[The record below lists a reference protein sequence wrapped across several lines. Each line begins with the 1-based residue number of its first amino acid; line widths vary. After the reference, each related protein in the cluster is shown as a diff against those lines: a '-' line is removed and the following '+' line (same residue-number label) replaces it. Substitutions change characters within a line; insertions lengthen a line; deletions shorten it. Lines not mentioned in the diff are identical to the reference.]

1 LNLTLEFVWSGVG
14 HYLRCSPCSIRLS
27 CATFK
32 ATMIQVSEPKQYRA
46 AHHWRIN
53 RLIAF
58 IFVVV
63 TVVIAIFSLLIVFS
77 RATVVVLSEQR
88 DIESGLIVD
97 IASSPTGDEVPG
109 SVYEISRSVTDTFPV
124 SSSITVETKAEGRVR
139 IISELARA
147 QTLVAST
154 RLITPDGI
162 LFRLKDTVVVPAF
175 GSVGGVAVADESGSS
190 GDVGETTFI
199 IPGLNE
205 GTRQFFTVETIDSF
219 KGGKKE
225 TYMVTAT
232 ELAKAEDELV
242 RRLRSELTSALREQA
257 KQDGSRMDGE
267 LFSFNV
273 AKRLADTEI
282 GEEAESFSLSV
293 TIEGRGVFFDR
304 SAFDESINRMLAARL
319 PFGRELAAINVD
331 TSKIEIEKIDLIGRR
346 ANVRVS
352 VQGASVLSTEAAGL
366 DPEKLVGVTSSA
378 AVQYLEGLDGVS
390 SASVS
395 LCPFWLRRLPNVAE
409 HIKIEVR

>member
-1 LNLTLEFVWSGVG
+1 
-14 HYLRCSPCSIRLS
+14 
-27 CATFK
+27 
-32 ATMIQVSEPKQYRA
+32 
-46 AHHWRIN
+46 
-53 RLIAF
+53 
-58 IFVVV
+58 
-63 TVVIAIFSLLIVFS
+63 
-77 RATVVVLSEQR
+77 
-88 DIESGLIVD
+88 
-97 IASSPTGDEVPG
+97 
-109 SVYEISRSVTDTFPV
+109 
-124 SSSITVETKAEGRVR
+124 
-139 IISELARA
+139 
-147 QTLVAST
+147 
-154 RLITPDGI
+154 
-162 LFRLKDTVVVPAF
+162 
-175 GSVGGVAVADESGSS
+175 
-190 GDVGETTFI
+190 
-199 IPGLNE
+199 
-205 GTRQFFTVETIDSF
+205 
-219 KGGKKE
+219 
-225 TYMVTAT
+225 MVTAT

-282 GEEAESFSLSV
+282 GEEAERFSLSV